1 MSSYLSREPILSSEG
16 FIGRDGILQW
26 VTGMLERP
34 SPQNCNIIG
43 EPRIGKTSLLY
54 RIYQQQIGAAAQA
67 NQSTQSLLVWVRLAE
82 LPDYQPMTFWQ
93 AMLSRL
99 LQSSQQESDDEFED
113 VQDVFDTLDVAIEE
127 LLEDGTY
134 NRILFLIDDFD
145 LLLSGIGVR
154 DLDWLRSLATRY
166 ADNFAFVIS
175 SSESLV
181 DLEEKMR
188 VNENQQSVSPFA
200 NMFHNRS
207 LSLMSDKDARLLCQ
221 ETAVSEKQPEIAIDE
236 LDFLLAE
243 AGRHPAL
250 LKIACSYLFEA
261 KQYESGEEMLEDVQ
275 GDIRLDRQ
283 VSWLFRQLWQRRS
296 GDEQSILAG
305 LANGDTAVSDRI
317 LRKRLVKLLGLVET
331 RDEQDALFAD
341 AFGYWIE
348 RHRDDVVSGEE
359 IVADTAVPP
368 TDELHYISEKRL
380 VQVEDKEV
388 RLTPLEGRLL
398 LYFIENENEV
408 CTIQDLLENVWGPGK
423 TRSVVEKAVNRLR
436 IKIEHDP
443 KRPRFI
449 LSARGEGYIF
459 RRS

>member
-1 MSSYLSREPILSSEG
+1 MSSTLSREPIFSEDG
-16 FIGRDGILQW
+16 FIGREAVLQW
-26 VTGMLERP
+26 VAGMLERP
-34 SPQNCNIIG
+34 SPQNCNIVG

-54 RIYQQQIGAAAQA
+54 RIYQERIGAGGYK
-67 NQSTQSLLVWVRLAE
+67 SLAVWVRLAE

-93 AMLSRL
+93 ALLTRL
-99 LQSSQQESDDEFED
+99 QQSSQQPSDDTFED
-113 VQDVFDTLDVAIEE
+113 VQDVFDTLDVLIEE
-127 LLEDGTY
+127 LLEDEVY
-134 NRILFLIDDFD
+134 DRILFLIDDFD
-145 LLLSGIGVR
+145 LLLSGIRVR

-175 SSESLV
+175 SGESLV

-188 VNENQQSVSPFA
+188 IHENQQSVSPFA

-207 LSLMSDKDARLLCQ
+207 LSLLSVEDAQLLCQ
-221 ETAVSEKQPEIAIDE
+221 ETAVSEQQPEISQDE
-236 LDFLLAE
+236 LTFLLAE

-261 KQYESGEEMLEDVQ
+261 KQYEQGADMLEDVK
-275 GDIRLDRQ
+275 GDVRLDRQ
-283 VSWLFRQLWQRRS
+283 VSWLFRQLWQRRT
-296 GDEQSILAG
+296 GDEQAILAG

-317 LRKRLVKLLGLVET
+317 LRKRLVKLLGLVEE
-331 RDEQDALFAD
+331 RDEADALFAD
-341 AFGYWIE
+341 AFAYWINRNKDE
-348 RHRDDVVSGEE
+348 DLSDEVTVSE
-359 IVADTAVPP
+359 TAVSPS
-368 TDELHYISEKRL
+368 DELNYVPEKRL
-380 VQVEDKEV
+380 VQIEDREV

-398 LYFIENENEV
+398 VYFIENENEV

-459 RRS
+459 RRG